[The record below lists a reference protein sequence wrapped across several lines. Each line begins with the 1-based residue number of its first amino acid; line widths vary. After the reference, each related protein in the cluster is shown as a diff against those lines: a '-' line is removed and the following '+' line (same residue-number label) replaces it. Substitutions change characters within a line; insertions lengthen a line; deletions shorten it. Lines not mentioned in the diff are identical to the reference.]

1 MDKKLFYIFLFVFTF
16 YLIILFCLDFVIV
29 IVYCIEL
36 CKRVREWI
44 SKVNTQNINRIEMDL
59 KNTVL
64 LFFLSSR
71 QNTMLGMFWFLQGEN
86 FISVFFNQLL
96 AKRIEYILERN
107 LLEKK
112 CKTAI
117 LLYCFHT
124 AGVINIFMLYS
135 LLGPGTS
142 F

>member
-1 MDKKLFYIFLFVFTF
+1 MDKTLFYIFLKFVFTF

-59 KNTVL
+59 ENTVL

-71 QNTMLGMFWFLQGEN
+71 QNTMLGMFWFLLSEN
-86 FISVFFNQLL
+86 FISVFF
-96 AKRIEYILERN
+96 
-107 LLEKK
+107 
-112 CKTAI
+112 
-117 LLYCFHT
+117 
-124 AGVINIFMLYS
+124 
-135 LLGPGTS
+135 
-142 F
+142 